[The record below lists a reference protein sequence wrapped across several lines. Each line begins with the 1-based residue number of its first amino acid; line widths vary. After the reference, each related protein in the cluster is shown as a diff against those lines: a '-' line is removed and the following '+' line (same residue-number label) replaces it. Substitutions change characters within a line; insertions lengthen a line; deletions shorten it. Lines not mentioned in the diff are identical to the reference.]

1 MNSTDPISSIEFPVW
16 KVCIARRVS
25 PARNFDAFCIFTIKF
40 FRNLRRAISKLSS
53 QVEFNPSQIAFGCY
67 PAGEMCSEMPLE
79 KHGIFG
85 RYFQVKTWIPHFDGH
100 TCFFIYCIYLFL
112 VCAAF
117 FTESRQIICTVS
129 AKTIIYA
136 IVHRS

>member
-1 MNSTDPISSIEFPVW
+1 MWQMNSTDPISSIEFPVW

-25 PARNFDAFCIFTIKF
+25 PARNFDAFYIFTIKF

-85 RYFQVKTWIPHFDGH
+85 RYFQVKTWILTLMVIHV
-100 TCFFIYCIYLFL
+100 FL
-112 VCAAF
+112 
-117 FTESRQIICTVS
+117 STVS
-129 AKTIIYA
+129 IFFWCVQHFLQK
-136 IVHRS
+136 VDK